1 MRHIIGAAAVVL
13 VVNAQLT
20 WWIIFILG
28 QNRDR
33 LELERGRLVALCER
47 HAGRV
52 ARAEAEARADLEAAL
67 AGGRVPGTDPAP
79 DPFSAWRALTTSGC
93 ADRWRTDG
101 GSVRLTVA
109 PAPELCV
116 EAVPRDDWLA
126 SLRQAPSVDVEVVS
140 EGDVAAR
147 STSLSGVELD
157 GPLEGWEVHPTEA
170 AWEMVLR
177 DYRRRIVMMVSE
189 GSFFALLLFVLM
201 ALLWRTIRREVELE
215 RQHRNFLS
223 AITHELK
230 SPLAAMRLSLETV
243 RRGRADAASAERF
256 LDNALKD
263 TERLQDLVQKVLE
276 VTRYGR
282 GDRSVSPQRVC
293 LSDLVTDAVDSFRGR
308 ALAEGATLEADIEP
322 DLWVAVDTEAFPIV
336 VSNLLE
342 NAFKYAGA
350 RAHVAVRLS
359 SLDGEAVLDVSDD
372 GPGIPEREIPLIFN
386 RFYRG
391 GEEMTRTTRGTGLGL
406 SLVRQIA
413 TAHGGRVD
421 VARTGSDGTTFRV
434 RIPGA
439 EMWEESA

>member
-33 LELERGRLVALCER
+33 LELERGRLLAMCEQ

-67 AGGRVPGTDPAP
+67 AGGRVPGVDAAP
-79 DPFSAWRALTTSGC
+79 EPFGSWRMVAVPNCT
-93 ADRWRTDG
+93 DRWWTD

-109 PAPELCV
+109 PAADLCV
-116 EAVPRDDWLA
+116 EAVPREDWLA
-126 SLRQAPSVDVEVVS
+126 SLRQAPSADLEVVPAG
-140 EGDVAAR
+140 EVPVR
-147 STSLSGVELD
+147 STSLSGARLS
-157 GPLEGWEVHPTEA
+157 GPLGGLEVHPTEN
-170 AWEMVLR
+170 AWELVLR

-243 RRGRADAASAERF
+243 RRGRADPTTSERF

-282 GDRSVSPQRVC
+282 GDRSVTPQRSC
-293 LSDLVTDAVDSFRGR
+293 LSDLVTDAVETFRGR
-308 ALAEGATLEADIEP
+308 ALAEGATLRAEVEP
-322 DLWVAVDTEAFPIV
+322 GVWLAVDTEAFPIV

-350 RAHVAVRLS
+350 RADVAVRLS
-359 SLDGEAVLDVSDD
+359 AVDGEAVLDVSDD

-406 SLVRQIA
+406 YLVRQIA

-421 VARTGSDGTTFRV
+421 VERTGPDGTTFRV

-439 EMWEESA
+439 ERWEESA

>member
-1 MRHIIGAAAVVL
+1 MVL

-33 LELERGRLVALCER
+33 LELERGRLLAMCDR
-47 HAGRV
+47 QASRV
-52 ARAEAEARADLEAAL
+52 AQAEAEARAELEAAL
-67 AGGRVPGTDPAP
+67 AGGLEPGLDAPPAP
-79 DPFSAWRALTTSGC
+79 FAAWRRLDAAPC
-93 ADRWRTDG
+93 DDRWDG
-101 GSVRLTVA
+101 GGEKTRLTVG
-109 PAPELCV
+109 PARDVCV

-126 SLRQAPSVDVEVVS
+126 SLYVAPSVELEVIP
-140 EGDVAAR
+140 AADLPAG
-147 STSLSGVELD
+147 SALPPGTDLSG
-157 GPLEGWEVHPTEA
+157 PLTGWQVRPTPT
-170 AWEMVLR
+170 AWEEVLR
-177 DYRRRIVMMVSE
+177 DYRRRIVMTVSE

-201 ALLWRTIRREVELE
+201 ALLWRTMRREVELE

-243 RRGRADAASAERF
+243 VRGRADAAASGRF

-263 TERLQDLVQKVLE
+263 SERLQDLVQKVLE

-282 GDRSVSPQRVC
+282 GDRSVTPERVC
-293 LSDLVTDAVDSFRGR
+293 LSDLVGDAVEAFRGR
-308 ALAEGATLEADIEP
+308 ALAEGATLESDVEP
-322 DLWVAVDTEAFPIV
+322 GLWLSVDTEAFSIL

-342 NAFKYAGA
+342 NAFKYAGT
-350 RAHVAVRLS
+350 RAHVVVRLS
-359 SLDGEAVLDVSDD
+359 AVDEEAVLDVADD

-406 SLVRQIA
+406 YLVRQIA

-421 VARTGSDGTTFRV
+421 VAHTGREGTTFRV
-434 RIPGA
+434 RVPGA
-439 EMWEESA
+439 ELWEASA